1 MFTGRRQRE
10 RGQSVVE
17 FALVLPL
24 MFLLLMAIVDF
35 ARIYTTMIAVESGAR
50 EAADYGAF
58 GSQRWQAVKVD
69 DTVEEMERR
78 ACIATSNL
86 PDYVGDVTTCT
97 NPSFEYEL
105 VEEWSIDG
113 LPCDDPL
120 RATPC
125 RVTVTLTYD
134 FSVFVPFRFEIMGVE
149 YGIPSSITFSRDSTF
164 AITDI
169 QIPED

>member
-17 FALVLPL
+17 FALVLPI
-24 MFLLLMAIVDF
+24 MFVLLMAIVDF

-86 PDYVGDVTTCT
+86 PDYVGDATTCT
-97 NPSFEYEL
+97 NPAFGYEL
-105 VEEWSIDG
+105 TGSN
-113 LPCDDPL
+113 CDDP
-120 RATPC
+120 TNEPPC

-134 FSVFVPFRFEIMGVE
+134 FTVFVPFRFEIMGVE